1 MKKLYLFI
9 LFTGLLKLHAQQFTL
24 IKDINPGS
32 ATSNISYLTN
42 VNNTLFFAANNG
54 TNGMELWKSNGTS
67 PGTVLVKD
75 IMAGTGSSSIGYLT
89 NVNGILFFV
98 ANNGSNGTELWKSDG
113 TDAGTVMVKDIRS
126 GSMGS
131 NPTSLVNMNGVLYFS
146 ADNGLQGTELWKSDG
161 TAAGTVIV
169 MDINPSSASS
179 YPQSLTNVNGTLYF
193 AADNGVKGT
202 ELWKSNGTLAGTVLV
217 KDIWT
222 GSSESYPFDLAA
234 IGNTLYF
241 SANNGSAGTELW
253 KSDGSSSGTTLVK
266 DIWTGNNAGYPY
278 DLVNVGGT
286 LFFSANNG
294 ANGIEL
300 WKSDGST
307 SGTTLVKDVWPGSQS
322 GAAGNFEKFVNKLVF
337 TGNDGVNGFKT
348 WQSDGTVAGTQ
359 IATGLMDVGNA
370 TMEDLVETDWNI
382 FAGINQAAT
391 GSELWAVSFSVILPL
406 DLIEFRGELLNKDG
420 VLNWKTANEINTL
433 EFIVERSVDGKNY
446 NAVGRVATG
455 NNSGIESYNYIDK
468 DITALKS
475 TTIYYRLKQVD
486 VDSRFTWSKVIALG
500 LEGSSNLN
508 LYPNP
513 ATGRINLQVNGISP
527 GNIRYRIID
536 NAGKTILQSLGQVT
550 ASGVSIDINN
560 LAKGVYYLD
569 LRTAAYGKTIQFV
582 KQ

>member
-9 LFTGLLKLHAQQFTL
+9 LFTGLLKLPAQQFTL

-42 VNNTLFFAANNG
+42 VNNTLFFGANNG

-67 PGTVLVKD
+67 SGTVLVKD
-75 IMAGTGSSSIGYLT
+75 IRTGTGSSSIGYLT

-131 NPTSLVNMNGVLYFS
+131 NPSGLVNMNGVLYFS

-161 TAAGTVIV
+161 TVAGTVIV
-169 MDINPSSASS
+169 MDINPGSASS

-193 AADNGVKGT
+193 AADNGVAGT

-222 GSSESYPFDLAA
+222 GSNESYPFDLAA
-234 IGNTLYF
+234 IGNSLYF
-241 SANNGSAGTELW
+241 SANNGSSGTELW
-253 KSDGSSSGTTLVK
+253 KSDGTSTGTTLVK
-266 DIWTGNNAGYPY
+266 DIWTGSNAGYPY

-348 WQSDGTVAGTQ
+348 WQSDGTVSGTQ
-359 IATGLMDVGNA
+359 TATGLMDVGDA
-370 TMEDLVETDWNI
+370 TMEDLVETDLNV
-382 FAGINQAAT
+382 FAGINQTTT

-406 DLIEFRGELLNKDG
+406 DLIEFKGELLNRDG

-433 EFIVERSVDGKNY
+433 EFIVERSVDGNNY
-446 NAVGRVATG
+446 NTVGRVAAG
-455 NNSGIESYNYIDK
+455 NNSGIGSYNYIDK
-468 DITALKS
+468 DIAGLRS

-486 VDSRFTWSKVIALG
+486 VDSRFTWSKVIALRLG
-500 LEGSSNLN
+500 GSSNFN

-513 ATGRINLQVNGISP
+513 AIGKINLQVNGISA

-536 NAGKTILQSLGQVT
+536 NAGKTVLQSFGQVT

-569 LRTAAYGKTIQFV
+569 LGTTANGKSIQFV